1 MLNDNKISIPL
12 VKAILQ
18 SYIYGYMYGKK
29 EIDNR
34 IIKIDKRKLEAT
46 KDETGFLYVWGW
58 PGPDYNF
65 YSFKDYGKTWSFNL
79 EDLDG
84 EYVGD

>member
-18 SYIYGYMYGKK
+18 LYIYGQMYGKK

-34 IIKIDKRKLEAT
+34 IIKINKNKLEPD
-46 KDETGFLYVWGW
+46 KNETGFFYVWGW

-84 EYVGD
+84 EYIE

>member
-1 MLNDNKISIPL
+1 MLNDNKISMPCI
-12 VKAILQ
+12 KAILQ
-18 SYIYGYMYGKK
+18 PYIYGYMYGKK

-34 IIKIDKRKLEAT
+34 IIKIDKCDLKAARDK
-46 KDETGFLYVWGW
+46 TGFFYVWGW

-65 YSFKDYGKTWSFNL
+65 YSFEDYGKTWSFNL

-84 EYVGD
+84 EYIGD